1 MKLLLSEI
9 KNVRECIRKLDADEI
24 DDKVELEGEKAY
36 LARCFDRRE
45 SPILYLGE
53 MLKAELGDS
62 KVDKIKRDKIDKL
75 IEDALKDIEE
85 SGYIG
90 LNPEYPI
97 TRRRGRPS
105 GKTCS
110 KPINPHARVD
120 LTKHVF
126 RFSMTS
132 DFSCILDEL
141 HKPPEYKISMY
152 EGITA
157 DIAIEVIKTLIEAAK
172 SKKNEGWVKSEPR
185 WRGAFQRGVYL
196 RFRNEQIQRGKKAN
210 GHNGEWRL
218 ITDGEFDRL
227 SSKGKYRFRGNV
239 N

>member
-1 MKLLLSEI
+1 MKKLLAEI

-24 DDKVELEGEKAY
+24 TDKVELEGEKAY

-53 MLKAELGDS
+53 LVKNELGDS
-62 KVDKIKRDKIDKL
+62 KVDTAKKNKIDTL
-75 IEDALKDIEE
+75 IEDVLKDIAE
-85 SGYIG
+85 SGYVG

-97 TRRRGRPS
+97 KRRRGRPS
-105 GKTCS
+105 GKTRH
-110 KPINPHARVD
+110 KPINPHARVN
-120 LTKHVF
+120 LTEHGF

-132 DFSCILDEL
+132 DFSYILDEH
-141 HKPPEYKISMY
+141 HKSPEYKISMY

-157 DIAIEVIKTLIEAAK
+157 DNAIQVIKILIEAAK
-172 SKKNEGWVKSEPR
+172 TKKDEGWVKSEPW
-185 WRGAFQRGVYL
+185 WRGAFQKDVYL
-196 RFRNEQIQRGKKAN
+196 RFRNEQIQRGKKTN

-218 ITDGEFDRL
+218 ITDGEFDKL
-227 SSKGKYRFRGNV
+227 SAKGKYRFRGSV

>member
-1 MKLLLSEI
+1 MKLLLAEI
-9 KNVRECIRKLDADEI
+9 KNVQECIRKLDADEI
-24 DDKVELEGEKAY
+24 VGKVELEGEKAY

-53 MLKAELGDS
+53 MLKTELGDS
-62 KVDKIKRDKIDKL
+62 KVAKTQRDKIDKL
-75 IEDALKDIEE
+75 IEDVLKDIEE
-85 SGYIG
+85 SGYVG

-97 TRRRGRPS
+97 KRRRGRPS
-105 GKTCS
+105 GKTCR
-110 KPINPHARVD
+110 KPINPRVRVN
-120 LTKHVF
+120 LTERGF
-126 RFSMTS
+126 RFSMTP
-132 DFSCILDEL
+132 DFSCILDER

-185 WRGAFQRGVYL
+185 WRGAFQKDVYL

-227 SSKGKYRFRGNV
+227 SVKGKYRFRGNV